1 MRLSAAEFA
10 NFSPAGFALLVLSLH
25 ARLLIIPAFLEL
37 LKETLIGEFP
47 LRDLQRLLD
56 IIVIDTYFQGFS
68 FTSFNKM
75 LVVKPNPIQE
85 SRRPSEWIRRMTARQ
100 IRDA

>member
-1 MRLSAAEFA
+1 MSLSAAELA
-10 NFSPAGFALLVLSLH
+10 KLSPAGFALLILSLH
-25 ARLLIIPAFLEL
+25 ARLLVVPAFLEL

-47 LRDLQRLLD
+47 LGDLQRLLD

-75 LVVKPNPIQE
+75 LVVKPNPLQE
-85 SRRPSEWIRRMTARQ
+85 SRRPIRIDPR
-100 IRDA
+100 